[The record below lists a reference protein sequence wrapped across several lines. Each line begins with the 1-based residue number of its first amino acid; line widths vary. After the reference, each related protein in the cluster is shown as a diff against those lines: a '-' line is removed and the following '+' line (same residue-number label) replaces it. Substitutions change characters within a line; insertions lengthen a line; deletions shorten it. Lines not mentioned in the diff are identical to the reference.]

1 MDDGSGIDVRVL
13 HVDDEPSLTD
23 LVSVYL
29 ERESGDVDL
38 SVTTSSSGADAL
50 DRLREEQVD
59 CVVSDYDMPDIDGL
73 EFLRAVRS
81 EHPDLPFILF
91 TGKGSEEVARDAFR
105 VGATDY
111 MQKNT
116 GTDQYTVL
124 ANRVLNAVS
133 QYRAKEASE
142 RYGAAIEALDSGVYS
157 LDEDGHFTA
166 VDSVFCDLTGYE
178 RGNILGQ
185 RFTDI
190 ATDGSNDLSD
200 AFETVTSRG
209 GTDTERFETILA
221 PGPNADHDEILC
233 EGHLAARQEG
243 DEEPGV
249 IGTLQD
255 VTERS
260 RHRERLHYETR
271 LKDAVLDTSTS
282 LMSAEADEI
291 GTKIEWTLQTV
302 GEVSDLAR
310 CSVYLYDDETN
321 VAVQMHNWQKDSC
334 HIDHPRR
341 VALDDADWLV
351 ERLNR
356 FENIRLH
363 NTSDLP
369 PEASNTKR
377 ILEAAD
383 TGGFVSVPVV
393 SKWTLIGFIVFD
405 VTDVG
410 RSWTDTEVDL
420 LRSVG
425 DNVAHTLARQRR
437 EHELQRQNE
446 RLEEFASV
454 VSHDLRNPLN
464 VAKGFV
470 ELASE
475 EGDVSYLDR
484 AIDGLTRMDTLLNDV
499 LTLARQG
506 RKVGDTEPVSIE
518 QVAERAWKAVETG
531 DAELVVE
538 DGLGSAQADQGR
550 LQQAFE
556 NLFRN
561 AVEHG
566 SVESSEES
574 VTALTNGSSDRAVEI
589 GSSGEAVESGSAGTN
604 AEANRAAE
612 HATDTSPPDNAVSD
626 SSERKT
632 VVRVGPTGTGF
643 YVADNGP
650 GIPEDDRDTVFE
662 HGHTTSESGSG
673 FGLSIVESIVEAH
686 GWEITATAP
695 EPDLGGAR
703 FEFDVGG
710 VRSEVEP
717 RFSLSDD

>member
-1 MDDGSGIDVRVL
+1 MDDGSGVDVRVL

-29 ERESGDVDL
+29 EREAGDVDL
-38 SVTTSSSGADAL
+38 SVTTSASGADAL

-111 MQKNT
+111 MQKDT

-157 LDEDGHFTA
+157 LDDSGHFTE
-166 VDSVFCDLTGYE
+166 VDSVFCELTGYE
-178 RGNILGQ
+178 RDDILEQ
-185 RFTDI
+185 HVTDL
-190 ATDGSNDLSD
+190 AMEDGGDLSD
-200 AFETVTSRG
+200 AFETVTSCEG
-209 GTDTERFETILA
+209 ADTERFETILA
-221 PGPNADHDEILC
+221 PGPYADHDEILC
-233 EGHLAARQEG
+233 EGHLAARQDG

-310 CSVYLYDDETN
+310 CSVFLYDDETN
-321 VAVQMHNWQKDSC
+321 VAVQMHDWQDDGC
-334 HIDHPRR
+334 QVNHPTR

-369 PEASNTKR
+369 PGASNTKEM
-377 ILEAAD
+377 LETAD
-383 TGGFVSVPVV
+383 TGGFVAVPMV

-405 VTDVG
+405 VTDEG

-475 EGDVSYLDR
+475 EDDVSHLSR
-484 AIDGLTRMDTLLNDV
+484 ALDGLTRMDTLLNDV

-506 RKVGDTEPVSIE
+506 RKVGDTEPVTVA

-531 DAELVVE
+531 DAVLVVE
-538 DGLGSAQADQGR
+538 DGIGSTQADQGR

-566 SVESSEES
+566 SD
-574 VTALTNGSSDRAVEI
+574 GD
-589 GSSGEAVESGSAGTN
+589 
-604 AEANRAAE
+604 AAE
-612 HATDTSPPDNAVSD
+612 TETL
-626 SSERKT
+626 
-632 VVRVGPTGTGF
+632 VRVGPTETGF

-650 GIPEDDRDTVFE
+650 GIPEQDRDTVFE

-686 GWEITATAP
+686 GWEIVATAP

-710 VRSEVEP
+710 VRPEVEP

>member
-1 MDDGSGIDVRVL
+1 MDDGSGADVRVL

-23 LVSVYL
+23 LVSIYL
-29 ERESGDVDL
+29 EREAGDVDL
-38 SVTTSSSGADAL
+38 SVTTSNSGTDAL
-50 DRLREEQVD
+50 ERLRQERID
-59 CVVSDYDMPDIDGL
+59 CIVSDYDMPDIDGL

-111 MQKNT
+111 MQKDT

-124 ANRVLNAVS
+124 ANRVVNAVS
-133 QYRAKEASE
+133 QYRAKAASE
-142 RYGAAIEALDSGVYS
+142 RYGTAIEVLDSGVYS
-157 LDEDGHFTA
+157 LDSDARFSS
-166 VDSVFCDLTGYE
+166 VDEVFCDLTGYD
-178 RGNILGQ
+178 RSDILGT

-190 ATDGSNDLSD
+190 IENTPDELEAV
-200 AFETVTSRG
+200 FETVTSSTG
-209 GTDTERFETILA
+209 PETERFEAVLA
-221 PGPNADHDEILC
+221 PGPNYPHDDLLC
-233 EGHLAARQEG
+233 EGHLAARPTEDG
-243 DEEPGV
+243 ESGV

-255 VTERS
+255 VTERR
-260 RHRERLHYETR
+260 RHRDRIHYETR

-302 GEVSDLAR
+302 GEVAGLDR

-321 VAVQMHNWQKDSC
+321 VAARMHDWQSGN
-334 HIDHPRR
+334 HTNHPNRISLR
-341 VALDDADWLV
+341 DARWLV
-351 ERLNR
+351 ERLHR
-356 FENIRLH
+356 FENACLH
-363 NTSDLP
+363 SVSDLP
-369 PEASNTKR
+369 PEASKTKR
-377 ILEAAD
+377 VLAD
-383 TGGFVSVPVV
+383 AETGGFVSVPMV
-393 SKWTLIGFIVFD
+393 SKWSLVGFVVFD
-405 VTDVG
+405 VVDDG

-425 DNVAHTLARQRR
+425 NNITHTLARQRR
-437 EHELQRQNE
+437 ERELRRQND

-470 ELASE
+470 ELARE
-475 EGDVSYLDR
+475 EDDVTHLDR
-484 AIDGLTRMDTLLNDV
+484 ALDGVSRMDTLLNDV

-506 RKVGDTEPVSIE
+506 RKVGETSSVAIE
-518 QVAERAWKAVETG
+518 NVVERAWKAVDTGG
-531 DAELVVE
+531 DAVLIVE
-538 DGLGSAQADQGR
+538 DGLGTTPADEGR

-566 SVESSEES
+566 STGRRNPSDDTVEH
-574 VTALTNGSSDRAVEI
+574 GSTGTQTV
-589 GSSGEAVESGSAGTN
+589 SGDDAVESG
-604 AEANRAAE
+604 AAE
-612 HATDTSPPDNAVSD
+612 GADSHGDGVDRNPDIL
-626 SSERKT
+626 
-632 VVRVGPTGTGF
+632 VRVGPTQSGF
-643 YVADNGP
+643 YIADDGS
-650 GIPEDDRDTVFE
+650 GIPEDKRDTVFE

-686 GWEITATAP
+686 GWEITVTEP

>member
-1 MDDGSGIDVRVL
+1 MDDGSGADVRVL

-23 LVSVYL
+23 LVSIYL
-29 ERESGDVDL
+29 EREAGDVDL
-38 SVTTSSSGADAL
+38 SVTTSNSGTEAL
-50 DRLREEQVD
+50 DRLRQERID
-59 CVVSDYDMPDIDGL
+59 CIVSDYDMPDIDGL

-111 MQKNT
+111 MQKDT

-124 ANRVLNAVS
+124 ANRVVNAVS
-133 QYRAKEASE
+133 QYRAKAASE
-142 RYGAAIEALDSGVYS
+142 RYGTAIEVLDSGVYS
-157 LDEDGHFTA
+157 LDSDARFSS
-166 VDSVFCDLTGYE
+166 VDEVFCDLTGYD
-178 RGNILGQ
+178 RSNILGR

-190 ATDGSNDLSD
+190 IED
-200 AFETVTSRG
+200 APDKFEAVFDTVTSSTG
-209 GTDTERFETILA
+209 PETERFEAVLA
-221 PGPNADHDEILC
+221 PGPNYSHDDLLC
-233 EGHLAARQEG
+233 EGHLAARPTED
-243 DEEPGV
+243 DELGV

-255 VTERS
+255 VTERR
-260 RHRERLHYETR
+260 RHRDRINYETR

-302 GEVSDLAR
+302 GEVAGLDR

-321 VAVQMHNWQKDSC
+321 VAARMHDWQSGD
-334 HIDHPRR
+334 HTDHPDRISLR
-341 VALDDADWLV
+341 DARWLV
-351 ERLNR
+351 QRLHR
-356 FENIRLH
+356 FENACLH
-363 NTSDLP
+363 SVSDLP
-369 PEASNTKR
+369 PEASNTKQV
-377 ILEAAD
+377 LAD
-383 TGGFVSVPVV
+383 AETGGFVSVPMV
-393 SKWTLIGFIVFD
+393 SNWSLVGFVVFD
-405 VTDVG
+405 VVDDG

-425 DNVAHTLARQRR
+425 NNITHTLARQRR
-437 EHELQRQNE
+437 ERELRRQND

-470 ELASE
+470 ELARE
-475 EGDVSYLDR
+475 EDDVTYLDR
-484 AIDGLTRMDTLLNDV
+484 ALDGVGRMDTLLNDV

-506 RKVGDTEPVSIE
+506 RKVGETNAVAIE
-518 QVAERAWKAVETG
+518 NVVERAWKAVDTG
-531 DAELVVE
+531 DDAVLIVE
-538 DGLGSAQADQGR
+538 DGLGTTPADEGR

-566 SVESSEES
+566 STSNQTMS
-574 VTALTNGSSDRAVEI
+574 GDAVEH
-589 GSSGEAVESGSAGTN
+589 GSTDRRNPSDDGSESG
-604 AEANRAAE
+604 AAE
-612 HATDTSPPDNAVSD
+612 GPDCHADGVARNPDIL
-626 SSERKT
+626 
-632 VVRVGPTGTGF
+632 VRVGPTESGF
-643 YVADNGP
+643 YVADDGP
-650 GIPEDDRDTVFE
+650 GIPEDKRDTVFE

-686 GWEITATAP
+686 GWEIAVTDP
-695 EPDLGGAR
+695 ESDLGGAR